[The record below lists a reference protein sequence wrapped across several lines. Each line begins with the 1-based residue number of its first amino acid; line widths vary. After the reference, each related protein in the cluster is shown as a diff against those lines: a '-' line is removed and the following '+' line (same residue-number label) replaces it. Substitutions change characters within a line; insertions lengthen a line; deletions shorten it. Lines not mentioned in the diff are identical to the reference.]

1 MKSKESELRLTKG
14 GKAAAIKE
22 RAIEELRRFV
32 LLFLYLWVLFGLFI
46 LDKTVVSRQQGLNF
60 LPHGFALINALV
72 LAKVML
78 VSESLDLARW
88 MRGKPAIWTIIYES
102 ALCSVL
108 FICVHIIEEWAVG
121 MFRGAGIA
129 AGTPAIGGG
138 GWLGLLVVA
147 LILFVSLLPFFAFKN
162 VTRAIGA
169 RRMKEVLFRSP
180 RFHTEQ
186 E

>member
-1 MKSKESELRLTKG
+1 MKSKESEIRMTKG
-14 GKAAAIKE
+14 GKASAIKE
-22 RAIEELRRFV
+22 RVIEEFRRFLV
-32 LLFLYLWVLFGLFI
+32 LFLYLWVLFGLFV
-46 LDKTVVSRQQGLNF
+46 LNETVVSRQHGLSF
-60 LPHGFALINALV
+60 FPHGFALINALV

-78 VSESLDLARW
+78 VSESLNLARW
-88 MRGKPAIWTIIYES
+88 MTDKPAAWTIIYES
-102 ALCSVL
+102 VLCSIL
-108 FICVHIIEEWAVG
+108 FICFHFIETWIVDA
-121 MFRGAGIA
+121 FRGSGIV
-129 AGTPAIGGG
+129 GGMPSIGGG

-169 RRMKEVLFRSP
+169 RRMKEILFRSP